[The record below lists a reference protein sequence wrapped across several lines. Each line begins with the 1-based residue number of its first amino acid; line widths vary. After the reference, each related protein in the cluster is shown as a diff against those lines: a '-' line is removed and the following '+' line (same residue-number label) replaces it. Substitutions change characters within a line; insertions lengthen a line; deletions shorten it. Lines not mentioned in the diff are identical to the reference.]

1 MAIVIQ
7 RDNTDGL
14 LMNEINELYFA
25 NATLYL
31 NPDEKEDFENSKPDF
46 LKFLEQDQRYLL
58 KEINSPVEKCKR
70 MLKFLNEIRDKR
82 LEQMKKERDLEYNH
96 SVP

>member
-7 RDNTDGL
+7 RDNTDGS

-58 KEINSPVEKCKR
+58 KEINSPEAKCKR
-70 MLKFLNEIRDKR
+70 MLKFLT
-82 LEQMKKERDLEYNH
+82 
-96 SVP
+96 